1 MKQCVSKV
9 MVSTHSISLQIRK
22 RGKDPKVKP
31 ILLNKEDPSCVSD
44 PNAVS
49 TPENIISN
57 HFEEMHPK
65 DEFELLHS
73 TLAAEKV
80 SRGARS
86 WSTKLIVDHRS
97 PNYQNES

>member
-1 MKQCVSKV
+1 
-9 MVSTHSISLQIRK
+9 MVSTQGISLQIRK

-44 PNAVS
+44 PSAVS
-49 TPENIISN
+49 TPENVISN

-65 DEFELLHS
+65 DEFELQHS

-86 WSTKLIVDHRS
+86 WSTKLVVDLS
-97 PNYQNES
+97 LNNQNETSSE